1 MKGLGGIV
9 NDPYAT
15 ILTRKAL
22 GRLSTGGLI
31 VNKKGLTIDELGR
44 FTVPTNNGLSQDGNG
59 LAVAMKP
66 NGGLEDSGSGL
77 AVKTKPDSGFG
88 SFEFSTGSLF
98 GDGVLYYNKKMQAFY
113 TRTATVT
120 VNFVNPSEDY
130 NIFVLGAALGD
141 VVIVSPTSLPPVAI
155 SAWSAFVSGTWTV
168 TLRVQTGYIGAGSI
182 PFQFRFIVLRVS
194 S

>member
-31 VNKKGLTIDELGR
+31 VNKKGLTLDGLGR
-44 FTVPTNNGLSQDGNG
+44 FTVPTDNSLSQDDNG

-88 SFEFSTGSLF
+88 SFEFSTGGLF
-98 GDGVLYYNKKMQAFY
+98 GDGMYYDKKMQAFY

-130 NIFVLGAALGD
+130 NVLVVGAALGD

-182 PFQFRFIVLRVS
+182 PFQFRFIVIRS